1 MTSQPEIIQPEMIQP
16 EMIQPGM
23 IQAKNLPPQLDVLI
37 TDLRAAT
44 EDEAADEAI
53 ISILNRFV
61 AAPDAADSI
70 LPDFAED
77 DVVLFEDDTLSVWF
91 CRFQP
96 GATVPPHDHR
106 IAATIAVVTGTEQ
119 NDFFTADDE
128 GRLIHSDS
136 RAVTPGQV
144 LHIPDDAIHSVSCV
158 SDIPST
164 AIHVYQGALTR
175 IDRNLFDTDRNETL
189 AYTDENY
196 ARLTKQS

>member
-1 MTSQPEIIQPEMIQP
+1 MTNQPEIIQPEI
-16 EMIQPGM
+16 
-23 IQAKNLPPQLDVLI
+23 IQAENLPAQLDRLI
-37 TDLRAAT
+37 SDLRAAT
-44 EDEAADEAI
+44 GSDLPSGAPSAAVDEAI
-53 ISILNRFV
+53 MSILNRFV
-61 AAPDAADSI
+61 AAPDTADSI
-70 LPDFAED
+70 LPNFAED

-128 GRLIHSDS
+128 GRLIQSDS

-144 LHIPDDAIHSVSCV
+144 LHIPDDAIHAVSCV

>member
-1 MTSQPEIIQPEMIQP
+1 MTNPPET
-16 EMIQPGM
+16 
-23 IQAKNLPPQLDVLI
+23 IQAENLPPQLDGLI
-37 TDLRAAT
+37 ADLRAAADA
-44 EDEAADEAI
+44 DEPDEAI
-53 ISILNRFV
+53 VSILNRFV
-61 AAPDAADSI
+61 ARPDEADSI
-70 LPDFAED
+70 VPDFEED

-128 GRLIHSDS
+128 GRLIQSDS
-136 RAVTPGQV
+136 RAVTPGKV
-144 LHIPDDAIHSVSCV
+144 LHIPDDAIHAVSCV

-189 AYTDENY
+189 AYTDKNY